1 MAQSSG
7 RSAGA
12 AAVTALLRAAGIRIG
27 GDRPWDVQVADPR
40 FYRAVLSTGSLGFGE
55 SYMRGWWQVDDLEEV
70 ACRLS
75 RAGLHRV
82 ARALPVHVMALLSAS
97 LVNRQ
102 TRADSAALADR
113 HYNLGNDLFAAFL
126 GPSMVYS
133 CGVFDAT
140 QSLDEAQAIKLE
152 LICRRLELSPGDRV
166 LDIGGGWGE
175 FARYAATHFGCHV
188 TSINIA
194 DEQIRHARELCAGLP
209 VDIVRCDY
217 RDLRGTF
224 DKVAVIA
231 MLTHVGPHNYR
242 RFMAIVNDRLADG
255 GRVLIETL
263 GSRISKVNCEP
274 WTNTYIFPG
283 GVVPSLRQLDGAADG
298 LLRRAAVSEFGDHYI
313 PTLRAWNANLEH
325 AWPALA
331 GRYPETTRLML
342 RYFFLTIA
350 GAFRAGHLEYWHISL
365 NKAKGE
371 VTWR

>member
-1 MAQSSG
+1 
-7 RSAGA
+7 
-12 AAVTALLRAAGIRIG
+12 LRAAGIRIG
-27 GDRPWDVQVADPR
+27 GDRPWDLRVSDPR
-40 FYRAVLSTGSLGFGE
+40 FYGAVLATGSLGFGE
-55 SYMRGWWQVDDLEEV
+55 SYMRGWWQVDDLEEL
-70 ACRLS
+70 AYRLS

-82 ARALPVHVMALLSAS
+82 ARALPIHVLALLSAS

-175 FARYAATHFGCHV
+175 FARYAAIHFGCHV

-231 MLTHVGPHNYR
+231 MLTHVGPRNYR
-242 RFMAIVNDRLADG
+242 RFMGLVNDRLADG

-283 GVVPSLRQLDGAADG
+283 GVVPSLHQLDRAADG
-298 LLRRAAVSEFGDHYI
+298 LLRRTAVSEFGDHYI

-325 AWPALA
+325 SWPALA
-331 GRYPETTRLML
+331 GRYPETTRRML

-365 NKAKGE
+365 DRAP
-371 VTWR
+371 RAA